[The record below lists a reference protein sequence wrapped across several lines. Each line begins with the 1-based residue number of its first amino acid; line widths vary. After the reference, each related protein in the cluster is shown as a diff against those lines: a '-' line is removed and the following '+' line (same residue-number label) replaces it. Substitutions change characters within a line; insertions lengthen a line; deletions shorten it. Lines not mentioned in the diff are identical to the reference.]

1 MFIREVKKR
10 LSGPQGTYQYVH
22 HRLIESVRTPNGPRQ
37 KVVLNLGTLDVGRE
51 KFKTLANMIEA
62 IVNKNPQ
69 QPLFDEDP
77 ELITLAHHFA
87 ELVVRKKLQQ
97 AEQTK
102 AQTPMQAVQPE
113 QEKHYETI
121 DVHSTTSSHG
131 KTIGAEHIALTQ
143 LKQLSFFKILGQ
155 AGFNKKQQQ
164 YAAAQVCARM
174 VHPASERE
182 TTRWLR
188 ETSGLDELLGA
199 DFSTISDFT
208 LHQTADQLLAQKN
221 ALETQLAQ
229 ATRDLFFLDET
240 LVLYDLTNTY
250 FESPKRSSKIAR
262 YAKSKEK
269 RNDCPLVTLALVV
282 DGQGFPKRSK
292 IFEGNV
298 GEAKTL
304 WKILE
309 ELGTIDSSKG
319 PRTVVIDAGIATEK
333 NLALLRQDRRFE
345 YVAISRKKKFPRELF
360 ADSSATKLELSKHKQ
375 MTVKSARYG
384 EELFLLCQSPD
395 RLAKDEA
402 IFNRRKQRFEAG
414 LVAISNGLQKP
425 RTRKKYPAV
434 LERIGRLK
442 ERYKIGHFYTIEVVE
457 KDGTATEINWKFNQ
471 TKRNEPGEYL
481 IRTSRTD
488 LLDRQLSLI
497 HRTLTMIESAFRW
510 LKSDLG
516 MQPNYHQYDRRME
529 AHICISVLA
538 YFGLAPLLNKL
549 GWGGEFIGHHTDEK
563 RSKHDWKIPYGWRS
577 VVQTMQ
583 TQVRVTTS
591 SLCADG
597 QRLDVRT
604 TLDAT
609 ANQLD
614 LYRRL
619 KIKSRPLSRV
629 VLKHGRPIPSE
640 RDLKNVVPKN

>member
-10 LSGPQGTYQYVH
+10 LGGPQGIYEYVH
-22 HRLIESVRTPNGPRQ
+22 HRLVESVRTPNGPRQ
-37 KVVLNLGTLDVGRE
+37 KVVLNLGTLDIGQE

-62 IVNKNPQ
+62 IINKNPQ

-77 ELITLAHHFA
+77 GLVPLAHHFA
-87 ELVVRKKLQQ
+87 EQVVRKRLQQ
-97 AEQTK
+97 SEETEAEAPAK
-102 AQTPMQAVQPE
+102 AARPE
-113 QEKHYETI
+113 PKKQYETV
-121 DVHSTTSSHG
+121 DVNSTTSSHG
-131 KTIGAEHIALTQ
+131 KTIGAEHIALSQ

-155 AGFNKKQQQ
+155 CGFNQKQQQ

-182 TTRWLR
+182 TARWLR

-208 LHQTADQLLAQKN
+208 LHHTADQLLAQKDV
-221 ALETQLAQ
+221 LETKLSQ
-229 ATRDLFFLDET
+229 ATRDLFALDET

-250 FESPKRSSKIAR
+250 FESPKWGSKIAR
-262 YAKSKEK
+262 YGKSKEK

-304 WKILE
+304 WKILG
-309 ELGTIDSSKG
+309 ELGDVDSNKG
-319 PRTVVIDAGIATEK
+319 PRTVVIDAGIATEE
-333 NLALLRQDRRFE
+333 NLGLLRQDKRFE
-345 YVAISRKKKFPRELF
+345 YVAISRKKKFPRDLF
-360 ADSSATKLELSKHKQ
+360 ANSATTELELSKHKQ
-375 MTVKSARYG
+375 LTVKSARDG

-414 LVAISNGLQKP
+414 LTAISNGLQKP
-425 RTRKKYPAV
+425 RTRKKYTAV

-442 ERYKIGHFYTIEVVE
+442 ERYKIGRFYTIDVVE
-457 KDGTATEINWKFNQ
+457 KDGKATMVNWKCNQ
-471 TKRNEPGEYL
+471 ANEPGQYL

-488 LLDRQLSLI
+488 LLDRELSLI

-529 AHICISVLA
+529 AHIFISVLG
-538 YFGLAPLLNKL
+538 YFGLAPILNKL
-549 GWGGEFIGHHTDEK
+549 GWGGKFVGHLAAEEK
-563 RSKHDWKIPYGWRS
+563 AEHDWKIPYGWCS
-577 VVQTMQ
+577 VVKAMQ
-583 TQVRVTTS
+583 TQVRITTS

-597 QRLDVRT
+597 QRLDIRT
-604 TLDAT
+604 TLEPT

-619 KIKSRPLSRV
+619 KIKSRPLKRV
-629 VLKHGRPIPSE
+629 VLKQGRPRPS
-640 RDLKNVVPKN
+640 DCDQKNVVPKN